1 MKRTTTL
8 TLAFMLCLML
18 ILSGFASTI
27 KVELSQ
33 EEYDLFLEY
42 KKLIEVHQYV
52 EEFYYKQPDEKKLMD
67 GAIQGLLSGLGDNY
81 SFYFNEEEWEKLWEE
96 DEGVY
101 AGIGVQMLGDW
112 RDGSV
117 TITRVFKG
125 TPAEE
130 AGLKK
135 GDVFYMTEDLVVTT
149 ETMKEAVSIMRGE
162 PGEKVTVQVIRDF
175 ETLTFELTKAMININ
190 RMEYTMLDD
199 EVGYIAA
206 YEFAG
211 KTLHNEVKAALNEL
225 EKQGAK
231 ALVFDLRDNPGG
243 WVDQAINIADLF
255 LDKCLLFYT
264 EDRKGDREQFFSK
277 KGKTDIPLVV
287 LVNENS
293 ASSIEIFAGAMQDW
307 GRGVIVGENT
317 FGKGIIQSVTVLS
330 DMKTGFQFTTAQ
342 YFTPKG
348 RQVHEKGIVPNVE
361 SLWPEGMDHPYY
373 ELGDLSDPQLKAAF
387 EEAKKLVK

>member
-190 RMEYTMLDD
+190 RMEYTCWMTRW
-199 EVGYIAA
+199 A
-206 YEFAG
+206 
-211 KTLHNEVKAALNEL
+211 TLPPTNL
-225 EKQGAK
+225 
-231 ALVFDLRDNPGG
+231 
-243 WVDQAINIADLF
+243 
-255 LDKCLLFYT
+255 
-264 EDRKGDREQFFSK
+264 
-277 KGKTDIPLVV
+277 
-287 LVNENS
+287 
-293 ASSIEIFAGAMQDW
+293 
-307 GRGVIVGENT
+307 
-317 FGKGIIQSVTVLS
+317 
-330 DMKTGFQFTTAQ
+330 
-342 YFTPKG
+342 
-348 RQVHEKGIVPNVE
+348 
-361 SLWPEGMDHPYY
+361 
-373 ELGDLSDPQLKAAF
+373 
-387 EEAKKLVK
+387 LVKRCTMK